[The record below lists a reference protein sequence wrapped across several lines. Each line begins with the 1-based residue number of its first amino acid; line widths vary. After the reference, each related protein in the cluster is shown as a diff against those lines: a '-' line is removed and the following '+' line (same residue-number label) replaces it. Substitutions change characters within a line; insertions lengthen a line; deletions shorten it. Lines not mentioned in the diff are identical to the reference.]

1 MAWVSQKTA
10 EEVVPCGGQGRGLG
24 EDMRSLQAAACV
36 GGKVMGE
43 DKKSDQLPALK
54 RPPRAQG
61 GEQMVGH
68 PPSRGLAGA
77 KRVGHAMARGPQ
89 HGAGL
94 PGESRGPQRGWG
106 RRRRAMP
113 LPPEAAGAERGCRR
127 RAGDRGAGDARLP
140 RQAAQRG
147 ARASSGP
154 GGSPSLPAGGSARA
168 RPAAAAAAGRRG
180 CGRPA
185 WEGLS
190 GGPSPGADGAAA
202 AAAAAAIRRRGSRCP
217 AWEGPCCIA
226 AAALLP
232 LRAHNGDSQPQQR
245 LRRRR
250 RERAGPGRPAG
261 ARRRQQHAG

>member
-1 MAWVSQKTA
+1 MEETDGGRKGTMAWVSQKTA

-147 ARASSGP
+147 
-154 GGSPSLPAGGSARA
+154 PAGGPGEQRPRGLPLPPRGRQRPRPPRRSGCRRA
-168 RPAAAAAAGRRG
+168 PGLRAPRLGGVKRRPQPGGGRGGCGCYTAAG
-180 CGRPA
+180 
-185 WEGLS
+185 L
-190 GGPSPGADGAAA
+190 
-202 AAAAAAIRRRGSRCP
+202 
-217 AWEGPCCIA
+217 
-226 AAALLP
+226 
-232 LRAHNGDSQPQQR
+232 
-245 LRRRR
+245 
-250 RERAGPGRPAG
+250 
-261 ARRRQQHAG
+261 